1 MDVDQ
6 VLEILQKNA
15 QPDKVKRMADFGINP
30 ENSLGISVATLRSI
44 ARTIGRDHEL
54 ALKLWESGIRDARI
68 LAPHIDEVKKVT
80 PTQMDA
86 WADDFD
92 SWDVVDNCCGHL
104 FDKTDYAYEKVVEW
118 SNHEKEFVKRASF
131 SLIAWLAVHDKK
143 QSDQTFIKHFELIK
157 KASSDNRNY
166 VKKAVNWALRSIG
179 KRNRDL
185 NQKAIEV
192 AKELMKM
199 KDSSAHWIGSDAFR
213 ELSSKKVKERL
224 DKKKK
229 LV

>member
-30 ENSLGISVATLRSI
+30 EKSLGISVATLRSI
-44 ARTIGRDHEL
+44 ARKIGKDHEL
-54 ALKLWESGIRDARI
+54 ALKLWETGIRDARI

-104 FDKTDYAYEKVVEW
+104 FDKTPYAYEKVVEW
-118 SNHEKEFVKRASF
+118 STHEKEFVKRASF

-143 QSDQTFIKHFELIK
+143 QSDETFIQHFELIK
-157 KASSDNRNY
+157 KAAYDDRNY

-179 KRNRDL
+179 KRNIDL
-185 NQKAIEV
+185 NKKAIELAV
-192 AKELMKM
+192 VLKEMNN
-199 KDSSAHWIGSDAFR
+199 SSARWIGSDAFR

-224 DKKKK
+224 EKKKK
-229 LV
+229 VA